1 MEQQCKMTTNTS
13 PSTTSL
19 LHRKSVSIIR
29 VGQPAGVS
37 EATAILD
44 ESGHPESILYVRTA
58 RRIMT
63 GHVLVPQSIF
73 AHENAQEGYPD
84 GHHLSSVVA
93 L

>member
-1 MEQQCKMTTNTS
+1 VEEQCKMTANTS
-13 PSTTSL
+13 PSTSSL
-19 LHRKSVSIIR
+19 LHGKKVSMIR

-44 ESGHPESILYVRTA
+44 GSGHPESILYVRTA

-63 GHVLVPQSIF
+63 GHVLVPRSIF

-84 GHHLSSVVA
+84 GHHLSSVAA